1 MSLDVDLI
9 LDSTFFPGYDHLFT
23 SYLQRI
29 SRSDTRFFIFIL
41 LFLYIF
47 LGFVRTLLA
56 VFNLFLVFLSWV
68 KIFLHFL
75 TPSDFLKLF
84 FLLFLTFWNRFW
96 TILNP
101 LGLGFFVID
110 PFLLI
115 IACLSPGYQFL
126 TLFHF
131 SFTFLAFFDRFKFFW
146 PLFKVLFI

>member
-1 MSLDVDLI
+1 MLSDPFRLFSTLYDLF
-9 LDSTFFPGYDHLFT
+9 S
-23 SYLQRI
+23 
-29 SRSDTRFFIFIL
+29 RFFCQFWNIV
-41 LFLYIF
+41 
-47 LGFVRTLLA
+47 LGPSRTLLA

-68 KIFLHFL
+68 KIFLQFL

-115 IACLSPGYQFL
+115 IACLSPSYQFL

-131 SFTFLAFFDRFKFFW
+131 SFTFLAFFDSFKFFLA
-146 PLFKVLFI
+146 PF

>member
-1 MSLDVDLI
+1 MS
-9 LDSTFFPGYDHLFT
+9 T
-23 SYLQRI
+23 SYQTQPSSLVTTTYLPPI
-29 SRSDTRFFIFIL
+29 YKEFLDPIHVFFIFIL